1 MGAMSRR
8 SSRRG
13 RPYQPLPERRVNW
26 VARLV
31 ISVVAF
37 VLVAGFAILT
47 FAR

>member
-1 MGAMSRR
+1 MSGRR
-8 SSRRG
+8 SRGRG

-26 VARLV
+26 PARLL
-31 ISVVAF
+31 VVFMAF

>member
-1 MGAMSRR
+1 MSRR

-13 RPYQPLPERRVNW
+13 RPYQPMPVRRVNW

-31 ISVVAF
+31 IVFIAF
-37 VLVAGFAILT
+37 TLVAGFAILT

>member
-1 MGAMSRR
+1 MSRR
-8 SSRRG
+8 GRRG
-13 RPYQPLPERRVNW
+13 RPYQPYPEHRTNW

-31 ISVVAF
+31 VVFVAF

>member
-1 MGAMSRR
+1 VSRR

-13 RPYQPLPERRVNW
+13 RPYQPLPASRVNW

-31 ISVVAF
+31 IIFIAF
-37 VLVAGFAILT
+37 TLVAGFAILT